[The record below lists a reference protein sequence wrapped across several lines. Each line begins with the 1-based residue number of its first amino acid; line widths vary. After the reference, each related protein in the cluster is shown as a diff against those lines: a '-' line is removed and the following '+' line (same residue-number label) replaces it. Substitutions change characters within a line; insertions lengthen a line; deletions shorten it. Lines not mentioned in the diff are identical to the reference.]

1 MREDCT
7 TGQAPCLLE
16 PAREDSETVQDILLR
31 RAIDSIGTRNRA
43 PVPGVEA
50 GEVHALDQSP
60 RQRHAP
66 LQLDPV
72 QPALRRAIR
81 SDCTTQ
87 KNWQSRP
94 VTEFGDFR
102 PIFEPL
108 LIQSK
113 LPQLRLIHKI
123 DSTSLYDRMKFE
135 MFTTPSYQ
143 R

>member
-1 MREDCT
+1 M
-7 TGQAPCLLE
+7 
-16 PAREDSETVQDILLR
+16 
-31 RAIDSIGTRNRA
+31 
-43 PVPGVEA
+43 
-50 GEVHALDQSP
+50 
-60 RQRHAP
+60 
-66 LQLDPV
+66 
-72 QPALRRAIR
+72 
-81 SDCTTQ
+81 
-87 KNWQSRP
+87 
-94 VTEFGDFR
+94 TEFGDFR